1 MNKFLIVGIFVSML
15 VGFGCTADTSPLL
28 PDGGVD
34 VDVITSG
41 PVVPED
47 HVSGCWFDSLTRV
60 HKDGDTNTLC
70 ELRGEGQ
77 DVACA
82 DLCDASALETYD
94 ECGRVDRC
102 VELQWVYDDDPLTED
117 QGCWVCVEGC
127 VNERD
132 RTVDGFNE
140 CRLPEDQVSID

>member
-1 MNKFLIVGIFVSML
+1 MNKFLIVGVFVSML
-15 VGFGCTADTSPLL
+15 VGLGCTADNSPLL

-47 HVSGCWFDSLTRV
+47 RVGGCWFDSLTRV
-60 HKDGDTNTLC
+60 HKDGVTNTLC
-70 ELRGEGQ
+70 ELRSEGQ

-102 VELQWVYDDDPLTED
+102 VELQWVYDNDPLTEE

-127 VNERD
+127 LGSQG
-132 RTVDGFNE
+132 RTVAHYNE
-140 CRLPEDQVSID
+140 CRPEGEHVAID